1 MWTQKDKLRHQVQ
14 MLKDT
19 VNNNPYTNMDYEIKT
34 YKYRK
39 WVVLEGL
46 KCFGMAIVMGSLI
59 ILCFKY
65 C

>member
-1 MWTQKDKLRHQVQ
+1 MWTQKDKLKHQVQ

-19 VNNNPYTNMDYEIKT
+19 VNNNPFTQMDYEIKT
-34 YKYRK
+34 YKYNK

-46 KCFGMAIVMGSLI
+46 KCLVMAIVTGSLI
-59 ILCFKY
+59 CLFVKY